1 MSEKQ
6 TPYSQAD
13 TEKLIL
19 RAAEREFIDKGFESA
34 RTTTIAEDAGVTHAM
49 LHYYFRTKEKL
60 FDTVLSTKVSEMR
73 RVMLGFIDNEELPL
87 LRRIELGVRR
97 HFEFLMNNPQLPL
110 FIINELRRKDS
121 KVAKF
126 MEISK
131 DTANDIQASLQSAI
145 DAAASKG
152 ECRRMDAR
160 TLMLDIISLNVAP
173 FVGAPLIDCIF
184 AIGPEKRHEFL
195 PERLEENV
203 KTILNKLQP

>member
-1 MSEKQ
+1 MSEEQ
-6 TPYSQAD
+6 SRHTHPD
-13 TEKLIL
+13 TEQLIL
-19 RAAEREFIDKGFESA
+19 QAAEKEFISKGFDSA
-34 RTTTIAEDAGVTHAM
+34 RTTAIAEEAGVTHAM

-60 FDTVLSTKVSEMR
+60 FDRVLSSKVSEMR
-73 RVMLGFIDNEELPL
+73 GVMLGFIDNEELPL
-87 LRRIELGVRR
+87 LQRIELGVRR

-110 FIINELRRKDS
+110 FIINELRRKES

-131 DTANDIQASLQSAI
+131 DTARDIQVSLQSAI
-145 DAAASKG
+145 DMAATKG
-152 ECRRMDAR
+152 ECRRIDAR
-160 TLMLDIISLNVAP
+160 TLVLDIISLNVAP

-184 AIGPEKRHEFL
+184 AIGPEKRRGFL